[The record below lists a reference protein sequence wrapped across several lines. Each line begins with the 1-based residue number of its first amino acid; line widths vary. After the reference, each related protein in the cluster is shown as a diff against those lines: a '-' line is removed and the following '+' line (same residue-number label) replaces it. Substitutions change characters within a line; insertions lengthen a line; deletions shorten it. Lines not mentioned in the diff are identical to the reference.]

1 MRGAA
6 ARQRGRGRGQQ
17 PGAAGGGGSAA
28 SAGAGVPAGHEDRAG
43 MEVDE
48 ASDASGMS
56 GLSEPEEEEVALVV
70 DDAPF
75 STGLPAALG
84 ATGLVF
90 GEAQVAQPAAPTA
103 PLVAVGGS
111 ASGGAPMFSGG
122 ALVTPSAVVG
132 NVTPILSQGTA
143 TGLPLQEP
151 LLLPQAASLFSGGGS
166 PNVGEPSRVSTGA
179 VMPALGHGGGSLGGG
194 GHHLAEETSDHQH
207 LP

>member
-1 MRGAA
+1 
-6 ARQRGRGRGQQ
+6 
-17 PGAAGGGGSAA
+17 
-28 SAGAGVPAGHEDRAG
+28 

-56 GLSEPEEEEVALVV
+56 GLSEPEEEEMALVV
-70 DDAPF
+70 DDPPLP
-75 STGLPAALG
+75 TGLPEASG
-84 ATGLVF
+84 TTGPVF
-90 GEAQVAQPAAPTA
+90 GEAQVAQTAAPIV
-103 PLVAVGGS
+103 PLAVVLGS

-132 NVTPILSQGTA
+132 SVPPILSQGTA

-151 LLLPQAASLFSGGGS
+151 LLLPQAASLLSGGGS

-179 VMPALGHGGGSLGGG
+179 VMPALGRGGGSWVEG